1 MSCHVMSC
9 HVYDIC
15 VHMYIYICN
24 ALHIWSY
31 MYKYSYINVH
41 TKWSEGFLAWTTRCV
56 VALKCRPR
64 CCTCP
69 ECSWAAT
76 GCFFWCHVCRPSL
89 PSFPGWFGINCARDR
104 QSWDGKHVIPDL
116 RFASHNFTGS
126 TVSLMSHFVVQFEFA
141 AAFAGLLGLGRRRVK
156 ADSCQVFSFTLCTTC
171 VTVQNPVMSLLEF
184 VHSAKYAQN
193 PFKIKFDGN
202 FHCNQH
208 RNLGQSINCVYLKAC
223 VSTGASR
230 CVCKR
235 GKCCSRNVTKSS
247 QARSGLQHGWKGDLP
262 QWEKKNIEFS
272 QFFTVFH
279 VQIATSKSIPL
290 PDSMDSMDSMDR
302 SPASI
307 VDICQAQSKVYIT
320 QFHAKHHKTNPVLNA
335 VQTVKLIN
343 FSKSCFCKLM
353 ITSKEKN
360 DSWFSCFNIFLI
372 ALLLHRAA
380 RHQVVLASS
389 PPRQSPDRRTAYSKI

>member
-1 MSCHVMSC
+1 MSC

-76 GCFFWCHVCRPSL
+76 GCFFWCHVCMPSL

-230 CVCKR
+230 CVAR
-235 GKCCSRNVTKSS
+235 GENAAAETSQNRARHEVVSS
-247 QARSGLQHGWKGDLP
+247 MVGRETFLS
-262 QWEKKNIEFS
+262 EKKKHRI
-272 QFFTVFH
+272 FTVFH
-279 VQIATSKSIPL
+279 SFSRANCNFQIHPFARLHGFNGFNGSESGINCWHLSGTKQSIHNTISRKTS
-290 PDSMDSMDSMDR
+290 
-302 SPASI
+302 
-307 VDICQAQSKVYIT
+307 QNQSCSKRGSNCEID
-320 QFHAKHHKTNPVLNA
+320 QFFKILFLQIDDH
-335 VQTVKLIN
+335 
-343 FSKSCFCKLM
+343 
-353 ITSKEKN
+353 KEKN